1 MTYFVYILYSESIDR
16 YYKGHTNTKLFLP
29 VKKHFNFDPEYTIYS
44 FRHSAIGNMFSKKV
58 EELKKVNEPNY
69 INKSIE
75 FIRQFTNHKSNA
87 QTKQYLRDITT
98 EVHVDWSD
106 YL

>member
-16 YYKGHTNTKLFLP
+16 YYKGHTNNIEQRL
-29 VKKHFNFDPEYTIYS
+29 S
-44 FRHSAIGNMFSKKV
+44 RHSAIGNMFSKKV
-58 EELKKVNEPNY
+58 EELKKINEPNY

-75 FIRQFTNHKSNA
+75 FIRQFTNHRSNA